1 MTVNMAPTSTKP
13 IVNASSIGIGCD
25 SLFLGFLRIMDPRI
39 MPGEWVFSL
48 LDYFL
53 NLMITGDISG
63 AAK

>member
-1 MTVNMAPTSTKP
+1 
-13 IVNASSIGIGCD
+13 
-25 SLFLGFLRIMDPRI
+25 MDARI

-53 NLMITGDISG
+53 NLMITEDISG